1 MQIFKLAR
9 KNIFRQF
16 HIYFLYLLN
25 MSFSVMVY
33 YSFLTMMDY
42 PELEKITSSQ
52 SITTGLQLGSGIIL
66 LFLVVF
72 MISANHFFMNQRHK
86 EFGLYTVL
94 GMRKSQIIQLLF
106 LEMMYLSGTSLVIGL
121 LLGGVFSKLFGLIL
135 GKAMLL
141 NLKLPFYL
149 SLVALKKV
157 SRDFMLVFLFIFFQN
172 GFRLYRTSLVT
183 LFKRNQPSTPS
194 TRYPLFLLLI
204 GVGGI
209 SLLAYGYWQASHFTS
224 YMTALGGVDTG
235 LLKGSFF
242 ILISCVVGTYF
253 LFYGGLPILLIGL
266 KKVKSIYY
274 KDLHMITISRLYVQL
289 KENARMLATIGVLA
303 GTSFSLIGGTTGL
316 SDFLL
321 QNAKARVPVSYMIDQ
336 QSSESFKKKLTEKKI
351 DYTAKSIEVKQVG
364 SYWEKELFRKQ
375 DNYIGPSSFIR
386 ESDYQSVKKYL
397 LFSLPSV
404 KLENGEIIYLD
415 QKNELLIE
423 GAKTGEKIRL
433 SQTLPNFSVKE
444 KVEDK
449 LGGQGGIRY
458 NQPTF
463 ILTDEDWEKLPR
475 THSYG
480 YDMIQLKHSSQET
493 LANQLYHDQIPE
505 VLYGQIENY
514 YVQNNQLIGAQEPE
528 RNVESEAS
536 ISQSVPE
543 GYGYLTRKN
552 SMSYYDEWQ
561 EARHKFGL
569 ITYVAVFLGITFL
582 LAIGSIIM
590 LKQLSQADE
599 DRKRYQWLAKIGA
612 SQAQIKQTIYQQNR
626 LIFFLPI
633 TIALS
638 HAYFALQAFSHLSDI
653 SQSPF
658 IFIVIAFLL
667 LLYIL
672 FYRWTSAVY
681 YQLVVG

>member
-42 PELEKITSSQ
+42 PELAKITSSQ

-66 LFLVVF
+66 LFLIVF
-72 MISANHFFMNQRHK
+72 MMSANHFFMNQRHK
-86 EFGLYTVL
+86 EFALYTVL

-106 LEMMYLSGTSLVIGL
+106 LEMVYLSGSSLVIGVL
-121 LLGGVFSKLFGLIL
+121 FGGVFSKLFGLIL

-141 NLKLPFYL
+141 NLKLPFYV
-149 SLVALKKV
+149 SLAALKKV
-157 SRDFMLVFLFIFFQN
+157 SRDFILVFLFIFFQN
-172 GFRLYRTSLVT
+172 TFRLYRTNLVT
-183 LFKRNQPSTPS
+183 LFKKNEPRTLS
-194 TRYPLFLLLI
+194 TRYPFFLLLI
-204 GVGGI
+204 GVSGI
-209 SLLAYGYWQASHFTS
+209 SLITYGYWQASHFTS
-224 YMTALGGVDTG
+224 YMTALGGVETG
-235 LLKGSFF
+235 LFKASFF
-242 ILISCVVGTYF
+242 ILLSCVAGTYL

-266 KKVKSIYY
+266 KKVKAIYY
-274 KDLHMITISRLYVQL
+274 KDLHMITISHLYVQL

-321 QNAKARVPVSYMIDQ
+321 KNAKERVPVSYMIDQ
-336 QSSESFKKKLTEKKI
+336 QSSDSFKKKLTEEKI
-351 DYTAKSIEVKQVG
+351 DYTEKSIEVKQVG
-364 SYWEKELFRKQ
+364 TYWEKELFRKP

-386 ESDYQSVKKYL
+386 ESEYQSVKKYL

-404 KLENGEIIYLD
+404 KLKNGETIYLD
-415 QKNELLIE
+415 QKNELLVE
-423 GAKTGEKIRL
+423 GAKTSEKISL
-433 SQTLPNFSVKE
+433 SHNLPSFSVKG

-449 LGGQGGIRY
+449 LGGQEGVRY

-463 ILTDEDWEKLPR
+463 ILTDEDWEKLPK
-475 THSYG
+475 THSYT
-480 YDMIQLKHSSQET
+480 YDMIQLKNTRQEN
-493 LANQLYHDQIPE
+493 LATQFYQDKIPQ
-505 VLYGQIENY
+505 VIYGQIENY
-514 YVQNNQLIGAQEPE
+514 HVQNNQIVGAQEPE
-528 RNVESEAS
+528 RKVESEAS

-552 SMSYYDEWQ
+552 KMSYYEEWQ

-599 DRKRYQWLAKIGA
+599 DRKRYQWLTKIGA

-638 HAYFALQAFSHLSDI
+638 HAYFALQAFSHLSEI

-658 IFIVIAFLL
+658 ILIVIGFLL